1 MQRVLGTSSARENT
15 KRKRILQLHRHIG
28 SMTVEELKRELS
40 RYPKDAKVYLVK
52 DWDAIEN
59 GVLTDLAELTGVS
72 SQIEVVD
79 NGLDF
84 EDLHEV
90 LLEFEEQQ

>member
-1 MQRVLGTSSARENT
+1 
-15 KRKRILQLHRHIG
+15 
-28 SMTVEELKRELS
+28 MTVEELKRELS
-40 RYPKDAKVYLVK
+40 RYPKDAKVFLVK
-52 DWDAIEN
+52 DWDAIED
-59 GVLTDLAELTGVS
+59 GVLTDLTELTGVS

>member
-1 MQRVLGTSSARENT
+1 
-15 KRKRILQLHRHIG
+15 
-28 SMTVEELKRELS
+28 MTVKELKRELS
-40 RYPKDAKVYLVK
+40 QYPNDAKVYFVK
-52 DWDAIEN
+52 DWDAVED

-72 SQIEVVD
+72 SQTEVAD

-90 LLEFEEQQ
+90 LLEFEER

>member
-1 MQRVLGTSSARENT
+1 
-15 KRKRILQLHRHIG
+15 
-28 SMTVEELKRELS
+28 MTVKELKRELS
-40 RYPKDAKVYLVK
+40 RMPDDAKIYLVK

-84 EDLHEV
+84 EDLYEV
-90 LLEFEEQQ
+90 LLEFEE

>member
-1 MQRVLGTSSARENT
+1 
-15 KRKRILQLHRHIG
+15 
-28 SMTVEELKRELS
+28 MTVEELKRELI

-52 DWDAIEN
+52 DWDAIED

-90 LLEFEEQQ
+90 LLEFEE

>member
-1 MQRVLGTSSARENT
+1 
-15 KRKRILQLHRHIG
+15 
-28 SMTVEELKRELS
+28 MTVEELKRELS

-52 DWDAIEN
+52 DWDAIED

-90 LLEFEEQQ
+90 LLEFEE

>member
-1 MQRVLGTSSARENT
+1 
-15 KRKRILQLHRHIG
+15 
-28 SMTVEELKRELS
+28 MTAEELRRELS

-52 DWDAIEN
+52 DWDAIED

-90 LLEFEEQQ
+90 LLEFEE

>member
-1 MQRVLGTSSARENT
+1 
-15 KRKRILQLHRHIG
+15 
-28 SMTVEELKRELS
+28 MTVKELKRELS
-40 RYPKDAKVYLVK
+40 LYPDDAKVYLVK
-52 DWDAIEN
+52 DWDEVED

-72 SQIEVVD
+72 SQIEVSD

-90 LLEFEEQQ
+90 LLEVED

>member
-1 MQRVLGTSSARENT
+1 
-15 KRKRILQLHRHIG
+15 
-28 SMTVEELKRELS
+28 MTVEELKRELS

-52 DWDAIEN
+52 DWDAIED
-59 GVLTDLAELTGVS
+59 GVLADLAELTGVS
-72 SQIEVVD
+72 SQLEVVD

-90 LLEFEEQQ
+90 LLEFEE

>member
-1 MQRVLGTSSARENT
+1 
-15 KRKRILQLHRHIG
+15 
-28 SMTVEELKRELS
+28 MTVEELKRELS
-40 RYPKDAKVYLVK
+40 LYPDDAKVYLVK
-52 DWDAIEN
+52 DWDEIEE

-72 SQIEVVD
+72 SQIEVSD

-90 LLEFEEQQ
+90 LLEFED